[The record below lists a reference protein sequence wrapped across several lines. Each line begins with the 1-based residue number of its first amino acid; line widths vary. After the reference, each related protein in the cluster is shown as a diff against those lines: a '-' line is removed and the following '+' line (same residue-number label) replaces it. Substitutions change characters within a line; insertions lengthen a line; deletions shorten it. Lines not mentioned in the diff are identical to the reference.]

1 MVSPIQPKSLIFNL
15 EVALGRFG
23 QIFVVRV
30 GRTIFKFIVPALFT
44 CSSSSS
50 GALGGGR

>member
-1 MVSPIQPKSLIFNL
+1 MVSLIQPKSLIFNL

-30 GRTIFKFIVPALFT
+30 SCITFKFIVPALFT

-50 GALGGGR
+50 GAFGGGR

>member
-1 MVSPIQPKSLIFNL
+1 MVSPTQPKSLIFGL

-23 QIFVVRV
+23 QNFVVRV
-30 GRTIFKFIVPALFT
+30 GRTIFKFIVLSLFT
-44 CSSSSS
+44 CSSSS